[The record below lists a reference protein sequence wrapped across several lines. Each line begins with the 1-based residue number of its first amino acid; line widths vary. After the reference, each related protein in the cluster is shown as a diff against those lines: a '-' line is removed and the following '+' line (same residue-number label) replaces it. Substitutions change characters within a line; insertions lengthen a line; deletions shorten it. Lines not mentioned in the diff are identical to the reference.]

1 MMEQNPMS
9 ALQRASE
16 EKVSKAKEALQDFVT
31 MKGTVSIEEPLML
44 STASILAVARG
55 FGSSQL

>member
-1 MMEQNPMS
+1 MS